1 MADKPNWRPYADLAV
16 VTGKFMKDGKERNR
30 YHKVGVLFATP
41 HLSSMFIRLDS
52 LPLDSK
58 ITVFKRDDFQ
68 AEEKLDEVEP
78 VGGDKPINLEDIPF

>member
-1 MADKPNWRPYADLAV
+1 MNDKQPYKPYADLAV
-16 VTGKFMKDGKERNR
+16 VTGKYLKDGKEKNR
-30 YHKVGVLFATP
+30 YHKVGVMFATP

-68 AEEKLDEVEP
+68 PEEKLDEVHDVP
-78 VGGDKPINLEDIPF
+78 DGPINLSDIPF